1 MDPIRLKTLLN
12 EAEALG
18 IYAARAGKLPEESRI
33 FEVIDSMRQSLERGE
48 PTPGAP
54 LFAEMGKVSLAAGI
68 TPAQLMR
75 RETRLGR
82 MRQQAALVTP
92 YLIGLITL
100 LLTLY
105 LAFQSSELHK
115 ADLALREHQDLVSQH
130 PQEKLYLAWK
140 MYKYE
145 RVLTIKAPPLAQLD
159 GYQKLVDDSR
169 RLYGKSAAVSALL
182 QDSSAI
188 RYVPD
193 LFESHGP
200 CWLQSFFRAINNAE
214 PSTACNTSPV
224 EDKLQET
231 SAAADIKI
239 PCIAQPGPTLN
250 DKLPNPE
257 SRFDLDDYKASIEC
271 FMRSLAIANAYD
283 EPMDR
288 ELYETRN
295 KVTMLVSWLLPGLY
309 GLLGACVLVM
319 RGLLHVNGQSHVGGD
334 ARIVDLLSLP
344 LRIALGGLA
353 GIIIGWFWV
362 PTSSTANATAITISS
377 IPFGMAFLAGYS
389 IEKLFALLDG
399 LLKPTDKPVQTTV
412 PPDEADKKHNVKSQ
426 TEPAPNQPDSE
437 SPKKPDVK
445 D

>member
-1 MDPIRLKTLLN
+1 MEDVQIR
-12 EAEALG
+12 
-18 IYAARAGKLPEESRI
+18 ARAH
-33 FEVIDSMRQSLERGE
+33 RQG
-48 PTPGAP
+48 
-54 LFAEMGKVSLAAGI
+54 
-68 TPAQLMR
+68 
-75 RETRLGR
+75 
-82 MRQQAALVTP
+82 
-92 YLIGLITL
+92 
-100 LLTLY
+100 
-105 LAFQSSELHK
+105 
-115 ADLALREHQDLVSQH
+115 
-130 PQEKLYLAWK
+130 
-140 MYKYE
+140 
-145 RVLTIKAPPLAQLD
+145 PPLAQLD

-169 RLYGKSAAVSALL
+169 RLYGKSVAVNALP

-200 CWLQSFFRAINNAE
+200 CWLQSFFRAINNNNAE
-214 PSTACNTSPV
+214 PSTACNTPPV
-224 EDKLQET
+224 EDKLPET
-231 SAAADIKI
+231 SAAADIKP
-239 PCIAQPGPTLN
+239 PCIAQPGPTLD

-257 SRFDLDDYKASIEC
+257 SRFDPDDYKASIEC
-271 FMRSLAIANAYD
+271 FMRSLKMANAYD

-288 ELYETRN
+288 ELYDTRN
-295 KVTMLVSWLLPGLY
+295 KVNMLVSWLLPGLY

-319 RGLLHVNGQSHVGGD
+319 RGLLHVDGKSHVGGD

-399 LLKPTDKPVQTTV
+399 LLKPTDTPVQTTV

-426 TEPAPNQPDSE
+426 AEPAPNQPDSE
-437 SPKKPDVK
+437 FPKKPDVK
-445 D
+445 DG